1 MMTSMVII
9 IIMIVMTAFLQ
20 DMEQQAVKYVSS
32 SWFGMG
38 YHITRMMISPSCH
51 HQSCNIDLC
60 LCVFP
65 CYLIL
70 LFHESGWLWR
80 AWYEQ
85 CKEKVMTTLERIKT
99 KGQHHAIIQSHQMNF
114 EYVIFDSFT
123 KSWNIHIFS
132 FIHSYVQPIAKKNL
146 IAIMTVM
153 MMMTMSVR
161 WWIVDIC
168 TFVHSSVNNE
178 PYWQK
183 KLNEWLWAELTI
195 NWYKREGMTDLVYK
209 KHKNIYT
216 IPISHHRHHHRHRPN
231 QQSHRHDDDSLLS
244 VVLMFLFN
252 LFVSLYH

>member
-1 MMTSMVII
+1 
-9 IIMIVMTAFLQ
+9 
-20 DMEQQAVKYVSS
+20 
-32 SWFGMG
+32 MG
-38 YHITRMMISPSCH
+38 YHITRMMINPSCH

-70 LFHESGWLWR
+70 FFHESGWLWR
-80 AWYEQ
+80 AWDEQ

-132 FIHSYVQPIAKKNL
+132 FIHSYVQPIAKKPDSNNDC
-146 IAIMTVM
+146 
-153 MMMTMSVR
+153 
-161 WWIVDIC
+161 DIDDDDEY
-168 TFVHSSVNNE
+168 VGPVVNCW
-178 PYWQK
+178 YLHICAFLRKQWTILTK